1 MSSKKTEEAAKT
13 RFTAAGRLGVFFF
26 FLWATWLSVALGASF
41 GQRHPGTT
49 TAPTIYPTLATMSK
63 PTYAPTTSPTKN
75 PTTKTPTS
83 NPTTAKPTTAS
94 PTP

>member
-1 MSSKKTEEAAKT
+1 MSGKATEPERKSYGPAFKLMILFGFIWIAWVT
-13 RFTAAGRLGVFFF
+13 VTLG
-26 FLWATWLSVALGASF
+26 SSF
-41 GQRHPGTT
+41 GLRNPSTT
-49 TAPTIYPTLATMSK
+49 SSPTIFPTLAPHKK
-63 PTYAPTTSPTKN
+63 PTHAPTTSPTKN